1 MILQECEGGLLL
13 FRQTDH
19 ALLSGLFADSWGND
33 VVPPLEHRDST
44 LVAAARHDD
53 GWADWELAPTLR
65 EDGGPVDFIRIP
77 LPEHVAL
84 YRRGI
89 DLVEDEDAYAGLVA
103 SLHGERL
110 YTRPFEP
117 GMDPRIER
125 LDGRNLELA
134 QSYVLHERGRQV
146 RLIQDIAEADD
157 SDAEDVRAAAE
168 EGWRLLQVW
177 DRLSLLVCMQPL
189 RQGTQRTLPPI
200 AAADGDVAIRASA
213 TNDGELLCDPY
224 PFAKDSVEFKV
235 EAYKTERRTWE
246 TQTEYRHDFRT
257 AEPLVVTFRCRA
269 G

>member
-1 MILQECEGGLLL
+1 MIVQDCDGGLLL

-19 ALLSGLFADSWGND
+19 ALLSGAFATSWGSTAIPALMN
-33 VVPPLEHRDST
+33 RDST

-53 GWADWELAPTLR
+53 GWAEWELEPKADP
-65 EDGGPVDFIRIP
+65 DGRPVDFIHMP
-77 LPEHVAL
+77 VAEHVEL

-89 DLVEDEDAYAGLVA
+89 DLVEREDEYAGLLV

-125 LDGRNLELA
+125 LSGDDLELA
-134 QSYVLHERGRQV
+134 KRYVEHEQKRQ
-146 RLIQDIAEADD
+146 RRIAGGEP
-157 SDAEDVRAAAE
+157 DAEAE

-189 RQGTQRTLPPI
+189 REGTSRRLPPI
-200 AAADGDVAIRASA
+200 ATKDGDVNLNIEAKA
-213 TNDGELLCDPY
+213 TDDGDVVLDPY
-224 PFAKDSVEFKV
+224 PFATDPIEFTIAATFTDQKKWDDTPAFRV
-235 EAYKTERRTWE
+235 QFRRGE
-246 TQTEYRHDFRT
+246 KR
-257 AEPLVVTFRCRA
+257 VVKFICRGA